1 MGTLTVAS
9 MSTFTSC
16 KDYDDD
22 ISNLQGQIDKLA
34 TADQLSQKVAELQA
48 LISSNTSSIGTL
60 QSALDEAKKAAE
72 KAQTTADSKATLD
85 QVNGILADYAK
96 VSYVDDAK
104 KSLNDAIEALKTGD
118 ITTLKADV
126 EAAAKAAA
134 AAKADAEAAIAE
146 VKKDLENNYVTN
158 ATYKSEKEVAE
169 AALETL
175 KNQVETNTGNIQAN
189 ADAIV
194 KLQAV
199 DVVTK
204 ADLVAKLGEYATAQQ
219 AKDLQKEL
227 TDLKNNFAEEIAKYA
242 LKSDLNSLATKE
254 ELQKASEKAANE
266 LQTKLNDYLKAD
278 VLASLATKD
287 DIKDLQNKEAV
298 QNLIKDAIQDLKDG
312 DIKSIGD
319 KAAEALQKANK
330 AESTEGLAYVKA
342 LAAEGKAVAAATDA
356 ATAKSKAETN
366 ESEITTIKNIL
377 GNKFD
382 AKNTVSA
389 AIDLINAQLT
399 NDKTGLAA
407 LAGRLSSI
415 ESLLNQDTPDATSL
429 KTRVDNIENKLKDII
444 GQYSTMVTD
453 VQLYNFAG
461 YNGAVNGGVDGSYWG
476 RVDADGHYHGNI
488 QNGTITNGSAAPS
501 VVPGWNT
508 TLDFIQTEEKE
519 NVFPANAKDA
529 DKQLTFKKGK
539 YYAGED
545 SLLIR
550 VSPVD
555 AELTTSNVSL
565 MNSQGTELDDI
576 IDVTDV
582 HRFKGL
588 LTRASSANTGLWVVK
603 FKATDLGDKFKEAA
617 EVDSKKVLYSVAVKN
632 TYNTTGEEKDA
643 NTRRVTSEFG
653 VDLKT
658 SNVAP
663 AVDFTVEK
671 TLISE
676 IHNRYVKT
684 ESIERTDMN
693 SGSHKKT
700 YAEELVWIN
709 PAKPGTIA
717 ITSGDDKNAENRMNH
732 TVGNYINGVDNR
744 QQKNILAVEKGK
756 PIEIDFS
763 TATPNGVKGFYV
775 TLDEKFA
782 QESAPSELNAWNS
795 YTYENVGYN
804 GKPAKLFEGNKG
816 TITIKDMNNVEGD
829 IIGFRVYAVN
839 HDGTLYDPDGR
850 AFYVA
855 VGDVKKELNLGD
867 SKLTINSSNEFE
879 STVELPADF
888 SKYDFTSFTG
898 WTITEKDA
906 SNHTPVYGDFT
917 VQYLDA
923 NKATVSTLDNTVK
936 YIKFILNNPMEFI
949 DGATYN
955 VTTTLTK
962 KISSATAP
970 VCKVNASFT
979 KVMPDDAPAF
989 CYRDGFTKNPEYIIP
1004 DNESYVVESWN
1015 KGGRF
1020 DLRNILIINNN
1031 KYWNGIDLFDETSN
1045 GLFTFNVANGSYEWN
1060 NTDEKYDLVN
1070 ADAGYPYK
1078 LYVNN
1083 RGETNLVDNKT
1094 PRAITATF
1102 NYWGISK
1109 KQNEDGSWFTGNYPV
1124 ASKSKEEI
1132 VFCSWMKTFSYDITT
1147 TKKKDTDAEGNTWLK
1162 NNTVTW
1168 KKTGSTN
1175 TPKLYLDNLA
1185 TKIKDVKLLPV
1196 KFPATVTK
1204 VKFGEFLT
1212 ANVLE
1217 VVPGQYGM
1225 IYTTG
1230 TGTAKDQINPYFKAS
1245 ISGSTITLTQNSQE
1259 AIPSS
1264 VTGGLIHFTVKDCF
1278 GNTKAIEL
1286 PFKINVTGVAAK
1298 KH

>member
-1 MGTLTVAS
+1 MKRKYLSALLMGTLTVAS

-34 TADQLSQKVAELQA
+34 SADELKQKVSELQA
-48 LISSNTSSIGTL
+48 LISANQSGINSL
-60 QSALDEAKKAAE
+60 QSELAKKTTLDEVKAVLANYATNESVTKEANEIVNAAIKALQDKDIAE
-72 KAQTTADSKATLD
+72 LKT
-85 QVNGILADYAK
+85 
-96 VSYVDDAK
+96 
-104 KSLNDAIEALKTGD
+104 AIEAAQKTADQAVKDAADAKAEILKT
-118 ITTLKADV
+118 
-126 EAAAKAAA
+126 
-134 AAKADAEAAIAE
+134 
-146 VKKDLENNYVTN
+146 LE
-158 ATYKSEKEVAE
+158 
-169 AALETL
+169 
-175 KNQVETNTGNIQAN
+175 
-189 ADAIV
+189 D
-194 KLQAV
+194 
-199 DVVTK
+199 
-204 ADLVAKLGEYATAQQ
+204 
-219 AKDLQKEL
+219 
-227 TDLKNNFAEEIAKYA
+227 YA
-242 LKSDLNSLATKE
+242 LKSDVDAVRDAANTAIEAVKSENTQAINAAKTEILEKLQDYATKE
-254 ELQKASEKAANE
+254 ALNGVAEAAKAAVEAAKADNA
-266 LQTKLNDYLKAD
+266 TKLA
-278 VLASLATKD
+278 
-287 DIKDLQNKEAV
+287 EAV
-298 QNLIKDAIQDLKDG
+298 SALETKITAAQNTADEAKTKAGENAAAIL
-312 DIKSIGD
+312 
-319 KAAEALQKANK
+319 ALANTTTTANNALTQANANK
-330 AESTEGLAYVKA
+330 TAIENA
-342 LAAEGKAVAAATDA
+342 LKTLGTGFNEKNTVAAAIEAINGQLT
-356 ATAKSKAETN
+356 
-366 ESEITTIKNIL
+366 
-377 GNKFD
+377 
-382 AKNTVSA
+382 AKNT
-389 AIDLINAQLT
+389 
-399 NDKTGLAA
+399 GLSG
-407 LAGRLSSI
+407 LDGRLSAI
-415 ESLLNQDTPDATSL
+415 ETAL
-429 KTRVDNIENKLKDII
+429 KGDKDSDKLPNLKLQIDNIDKKLQDII

-461 YNGAVNGGVDGSYWG
+461 YNGVVNGGVNGSYWG
-476 RVDADGHYHGNI
+476 RVDADGNYRGNI
-488 QNGTITNGSAAPS
+488 HNGTITNGSAAPS

-565 MNSQGTELDDI
+565 MNSQGKELDDI

-663 AVDFTVEK
+663 AIDFTVEK
-671 TLISE
+671 TPISE

-684 ESIERTDMN
+684 ESIEHTDMN
-693 SGSHKKT
+693 YGPHKKT

-709 PAKPGTIA
+709 SAKPGTMA
-717 ITSGDDKNAENRMNH
+717 ITSGEDKNAENRMNH

-867 SKLTINSSNEFE
+867 SKLTINSSNKFE

-906 SNHTPVYGDFT
+906 SNNTPVYGDFT

-923 NKATVSTLDNTVK
+923 DKATVPTLDNTVK
-936 YIKFILNNPMEFI
+936 YIKFILNNPMKFI

-962 KISSATAP
+962 MISSATAP

-979 KVMPDDAPAF
+979 KVMPNDAPAF

-1004 DNESYVVESWN
+1004 DNDSYVVESWT

-1070 ADAGYPYK
+1070 ANAGYPYK

-1083 RGETNLVDNKT
+1083 SGETNLVDNKT

-1102 NYWGISK
+1102 NYWSISK

-1132 VFCSWMKTFSYDITT
+1132 VFCSWMKTFSYDTAT

-1175 TPKLYLDNLA
+1175 TPTLDLNNLA

-1196 KFPATVTK
+1196 KFPAAVTK

-1217 VVPGQYGM
+1217 VVPGQYGK

-1245 ISGSTITLTQNSQE
+1245 ISGSTITLTQNSQD

>member
-1 MGTLTVAS
+1 MKRKYLSALLMGTLTVAS

-34 TADQLSQKVAELQA
+34 SADELKQKVSELQA
-48 LISSNTSSIGTL
+48 LISANQSGISSL
-60 QSALDEAKKAAE
+60 QSELAKKTTLDEVKAVLANYATNENVTKEANEIVNAAIKALQDKDIAE
-72 KAQTTADSKATLD
+72 LKT
-85 QVNGILADYAK
+85 
-96 VSYVDDAK
+96 
-104 KSLNDAIEALKTGD
+104 AIEAAQKTADQAVKDAADAKAEILKT
-118 ITTLKADV
+118 
-126 EAAAKAAA
+126 
-134 AAKADAEAAIAE
+134 
-146 VKKDLENNYVTN
+146 LE
-158 ATYKSEKEVAE
+158 
-169 AALETL
+169 
-175 KNQVETNTGNIQAN
+175 
-189 ADAIV
+189 D
-194 KLQAV
+194 
-199 DVVTK
+199 
-204 ADLVAKLGEYATAQQ
+204 
-219 AKDLQKEL
+219 
-227 TDLKNNFAEEIAKYA
+227 YA
-242 LKSDLNSLATKE
+242 LKSDVDDVREAAKTAIDAVKSENTQAINAAKTEILEKLQDYATKE
-254 ELQKASEKAANE
+254 GLNDVAEAAKAAVEAAKVDNA
-266 LQTKLNDYLKAD
+266 TKL
-278 VLASLATKD
+278 
-287 DIKDLQNKEAV
+287 
-298 QNLIKDAIQDLKDG
+298 
-312 DIKSIGD
+312 
-319 KAAEALQKANK
+319 AEAKTTLEAKITAAQNTADNAKTKAGENAAAILALAETTTTANSALTQANANK
-330 AESTEGLAYVKA
+330 TAIENA
-342 LAAEGKAVAAATDA
+342 LKTLGTGFSEQNTAAAA
-356 ATAKSKAETN
+356 IEA
-366 ESEITTIKNIL
+366 IK
-377 GNKFD
+377 G
-382 AKNTVSA
+382 
-389 AIDLINAQLT
+389 QLT
-399 NDKTGLAA
+399 AEKTGLSG
-407 LAGRLSSI
+407 LDGRLSAI
-415 ESLLNQDTPDATSL
+415 EAAL
-429 KTRVDNIENKLKDII
+429 KGDEDSDKLPNLKLQIDNIDKKLQDII

-461 YNGAVNGGVDGSYWG
+461 YNGVVNGGVNGSYWG
-476 RVDADGHYHGNI
+476 RVDADGNYGGNI
-488 QNGTITNGSAAPS
+488 HNGTITNGSAAPS

-508 TLDFIQTEEKE
+508 TLDFIQTEEQE

-588 LTRASSANTGLWVVK
+588 LTRANSANTGLWVVK

-617 EVDSKKVLYSVAVKN
+617 EVDSKKVLYAVAVKN
-632 TYNTTGEEKDA
+632 TYNTTDKAEDA
-643 NTRRVTSEFG
+643 KTRRVTSEFG

-684 ESIERTDMN
+684 ESIERTDLN

-709 PAKPGTIA
+709 PAKPGTMA

-867 SKLTINSSNEFE
+867 SKLTINSSNKFE

-888 SKYDFTSFTG
+888 SKYDFTSFTT

-906 SNHTPVYGDFT
+906 SNNTPVYGDFT

-923 NKATVSTLDNTVK
+923 NKADVGTLNNTVK
-936 YIKFILNNPMEFI
+936 YIKFILDSPMEFI

-970 VCKVNASFT
+970 VCTVNASFT
-979 KVMPDDAPAF
+979 KVMPGDAPAF
-989 CYRDGFTKNPEYIIP
+989 CYRDGFTKDPEYIIP
-1004 DNESYVVESWN
+1004 DNNSYVVESWT

-1031 KYWNGIDLFDETSN
+1031 TYWNGVDLFDETSN
-1045 GLFTFNVANGSYEWN
+1045 GLFTFNVANGSYKWN
-1060 NTDEKYDLVN
+1060 DTDNKYDLAN
-1070 ADAGYPYK
+1070 AEAGWPYK

-1083 RGETNLVDNKT
+1083 NGETNLVDNKT

-1102 NYWGISK
+1102 NYWDISK
-1109 KQNEDGSWFTGNYPV
+1109 KQKEDGSWVRGNFPV

-1132 VFCSWMKTFSYDITT
+1132 VFCSWMKTFSYDTTT
-1147 TKKKDTDAEGNTWLK
+1147 TKKKDSDAEGNTWLK

-1168 KKTGSTN
+1168 KKTGLTN
-1175 TPKLYLDNLA
+1175 TPTLDLNNLA

-1196 KFPATVTK
+1196 AFPTGVSK

-1212 ANVLE
+1212 TNVLK
-1217 VVPGQYGM
+1217 VVPGQYGD

-1230 TGTAKDQINPYFKAS
+1230 TGTAKNQINPYFKAS
-1245 ISGSTITLTQNSQE
+1245 ISGNTITLTQKSQD

-1278 GNTKAIEL
+1278 GNTKVIEL
-1286 PFKINVTGVAAK
+1286 PFKINVTGIAAK

>member
-1 MGTLTVAS
+1 MKRKYLSALLMGTLTVAS

-34 TADQLSQKVAELQA
+34 SADELKQKVSELQA
-48 LISSNTSSIGTL
+48 LISANQSGISSL
-60 QSALDEAKKAAE
+60 QAELAKKTTLDEVKAVLANYATNENVTKEANEIVNAAIKALQDKDIAE
-72 KAQTTADSKATLD
+72 LKT
-85 QVNGILADYAK
+85 
-96 VSYVDDAK
+96 
-104 KSLNDAIEALKTGD
+104 AIEAAQKTADQAVKDAADAKAEILKT
-118 ITTLKADV
+118 
-126 EAAAKAAA
+126 
-134 AAKADAEAAIAE
+134 
-146 VKKDLENNYVTN
+146 LE
-158 ATYKSEKEVAE
+158 
-169 AALETL
+169 
-175 KNQVETNTGNIQAN
+175 
-189 ADAIV
+189 D
-194 KLQAV
+194 
-199 DVVTK
+199 
-204 ADLVAKLGEYATAQQ
+204 
-219 AKDLQKEL
+219 
-227 TDLKNNFAEEIAKYA
+227 YA
-242 LKSDLNSLATKE
+242 LKSDVDAVRDAANTAIEAVKSDNTQAINTAKTEILEKLQDYATKE
-254 ELQKASEKAANE
+254 ALNGVAEAAKAAVEAAKAENA
-266 LQTKLNDYLKAD
+266 TKLA
-278 VLASLATKD
+278 
-287 DIKDLQNKEAV
+287 EAV
-298 QNLIKDAIQDLKDG
+298 SALETKIKAAQNTADEAKKKAGENAAAILALANTTTTANNALAQANANKTAIENALKTLGTGFSEQNTVAAAIEAINGQLTAKNTGLSGLDGRLSAIEVALRNNESESVPALNVKVNAIQD
-312 DIKSIGD
+312 
-319 KAAEALQKANK
+319 
-330 AESTEGLAYVKA
+330 
-342 LAAEGKAVAAATDA
+342 
-356 ATAKSKAETN
+356 
-366 ESEITTIKNIL
+366 
-377 GNKFD
+377 
-382 AKNTVSA
+382 
-389 AIDLINAQLT
+389 
-399 NDKTGLAA
+399 
-407 LAGRLSSI
+407 
-415 ESLLNQDTPDATSL
+415 
-429 KTRVDNIENKLKDII
+429 KLKDII

-461 YNGAVNGGVDGSYWG
+461 YNGNVNGYYQGGAYIPNGREYGESWG
-476 RVDADGHYHGNI
+476 EI
-488 QNGTITNGSAAPS
+488 NGSAAPS

-508 TLDFIQTEEKE
+508 TLQFIQAAEKA
-519 NVFPANAKDA
+519 NVFPAQAGVA
-529 DKQLTFKKGK
+529 TEQLKFEEGK
-539 YYAGED
+539 YYAGDD

-565 MNSQGTELDDI
+565 MNSQGKELDDI

-663 AVDFTVEK
+663 AIDFTVEK
-671 TLISE
+671 TPISE

-693 SGSHKKT
+693 YGSHKKA

-709 PAKPGTIA
+709 SAKPGTMA
-717 ITSGDDKNAENRMNH
+717 ITSGADKNAENRMNH

-867 SKLTINSSNEFE
+867 SKLTINSSNKFE

-906 SNHTPVYGDFT
+906 SNNTPVYGDFT

-923 NKATVSTLDNTVK
+923 DKATVPTLDNTVK

-979 KVMPDDAPAF
+979 KVMPNDAPAF

-1004 DNESYVVESWN
+1004 DNDSYVVESWT

-1060 NTDEKYDLVN
+1060 NTDNKYDLVN
-1070 ADAGYPYK
+1070 ANAGYPYK

-1083 RGETNLVDNKT
+1083 GGETNLVDNKT

-1102 NYWGISK
+1102 NYWSISK
-1109 KQNEDGSWFTGNYPV
+1109 KQNEAGSWVTGNYPV

-1175 TPKLYLDNLA
+1175 TPTLDLNNLA

-1196 KFPATVTK
+1196 KFPAAVTK

-1217 VVPGQYGM
+1217 VVPGQYGN

-1245 ISGSTITLTQNSQE
+1245 ISGSTITLTQNSQD

-1278 GNTKAIEL
+1278 GNTMPVVL